1 MWRRARERLVKDC
14 LDRVLRGLPALLA
27 ASAFVSYAAAESAD
41 PRLFTQYCI
50 ACHNSQ
56 TKTADLALDTVL
68 AGDVESHADV
78 WEEVVRRLRTRQMPP
93 AGMPRPPEADYDAA
107 ITSVGG
113 ALDRA
118 AAANPNPGRTDTFR
132 RLNRT
137 EYRNT
142 IRDLLAVDIDVS
154 SLLPGDESS
163 RGFDNITVGDLS
175 PTLLDRYVNAA
186 EKISRLAVGLT
197 GKSPGGDV
205 IRIPPDLTQ
214 EEHFDGLPM
223 GTRGGALIP
232 YTFPVDGEY
241 EISVRL
247 ARDRNE
253 RIEGLNVAETHQ
265 IDILVDRKPV
275 QSLTLKRPRTTTGHA
290 TADFALKARV
300 PIKAG
305 PHMIGA
311 TFPRKSGAL
320 LETVRQPYQA
330 HFNYYRHPRV
340 YPAIYSLSIIGPYT
354 VDGPGNSPSRQRIF
368 VCRPDAENQQ
378 EACAKRIITNLMRR
392 AYRRPVNEVDIARPF
407 EFYKQTRE
415 TAAFDAGI
423 ELALSAI
430 LVSPEFLFRVEQ
442 DPPGIAPKTAYRVSD
457 LELASRLSFF
467 LWSSLPDEELLEA
480 ATKGELRKPDVL
492 ESQVR
497 RMLANDRSSNLVD
510 NFAAQWLYLRNLEAI
525 RPDMRLFP
533 DFDDNLRQAF
543 RKETELLF
551 EHVLRA
557 DRSILELLDANYTFL
572 DERLA
577 KHYRIPGVYGARFR
591 RVELDDSSK
600 RGGLLRHGSV
610 LTVSSYA
617 HRTSPVLR
625 GKWVLE
631 NILGIPPPP
640 PPPNVPVLKDKT
652 DSGSLTVRER
662 LAEHRADPA
671 CAGCH
676 NLIDP
681 VGFALENYDAV
692 GRWRTSEAGQPIDSK
707 GRLPDGSEF
716 DGVAGLEQ
724 AVLRRPD
731 VFTTTLAEKLLTF
744 AIGRGV
750 ESYDGPAIRAIVN
763 EAREADYRF
772 SSLILGVAKSVP
784 FQMRRS
790 R

>member
-1 MWRRARERLVKDC
+1 VLLRL
-14 LDRVLRGLPALLA
+14 PILLA
-27 ASAFVSYAAAESAD
+27 AGAFVSLGSAVPPD
-41 PRLFTQYCI
+41 PKLFTQYCT
-50 ACHNSQ
+50 ACHNAD
-56 TKTADLALDTVL
+56 TKTAGLALDLIVSDEI
-68 AGDVESHADV
+68 GSHPAI
-78 WEEVVRRLRTRQMPP
+78 WEEVVRRLRARQMPP
-93 AGMPRPPEADYDAA
+93 AGMPSPEDSAYKSA
-107 ITSVGG
+107 ISSIGG
-113 ALDRA
+113 ELDRV

-137 EYRNT
+137 EYRNAV
-142 IRDLLAVDIDVS
+142 RDLLDLEIDVS
-154 SLLPGDESS
+154 SLLPGDEST

-186 EKISRLAVGLT
+186 EKISRLAVGFA

-205 IRIPPDLTQ
+205 IRIPPDRTQ
-214 EEHFDGLPM
+214 EEHLDGLPM

-241 EISVRL
+241 EISIRL

-253 RIEGLNVAETHQ
+253 RIEGLNVSESHK

-275 QSLTLKRPRTTTGHA
+275 QSLTLDRPRTTNGHA
-290 TADFALKARV
+290 TADFHLKARV
-300 PIKAG
+300 PITAG

-320 LETVRQPYQA
+320 LETVRQPYLA

-340 YPAIYSLSIIGPYT
+340 YPAVYSVSIIGPYA

-368 VCRPDAENQQ
+368 VCQPEAPGEED
-378 EACAKRIITNLMRR
+378 ACAKQIITTLMRR
-392 AYRRPVNEVDIARPF
+392 AYRRPVEDIDTARPF
-407 EFYKQTRE
+407 EFYQQARE
-415 TAAFDAGI
+415 TAGFDAGI

-442 DPPGIAPKTAYRVSD
+442 DPADVAPHTAYRITD
-457 LELASRLSFF
+457 LDLASRLSFF
-467 LWSSLPDEELLEA
+467 LWSSIPDDELLEA
-480 ATKGELRKPDVL
+480 ATRGELRQPEVL
-492 ESQVR
+492 ESHVR
-497 RMLANDRSSNLVD
+497 RMLADKRSRNLVD
-510 NFAAQWLYLRNLEAI
+510 NFAAQWLYLRNLDSI
-525 RPDMRLFP
+525 HPDMRLFP
-533 DFDDNLRQAF
+533 DFDDNLRQAL

-551 EHVLRA
+551 EHIMREDLGV
-557 DRSILELLDANYTFL
+557 LELLKADYTFV

-577 KHYRIPGVYGARFR
+577 KHYGIPNVYGARFR
-591 RVELDDSSK
+591 RVELDEGSH

-640 PPPNVPVLKDKT
+640 PPPNVPALKDKT
-652 DSGSLTVRER
+652 SAGNLTVRQR
-662 LAEHRADPA
+662 LSEHRENPV
-671 CAGCH
+671 CASCH

-681 VGFALENYDAV
+681 VGFALENFDAV

-707 GRLPDGSEF
+707 GGLPDGSEF
-716 DGVAGLEQ
+716 VGVSGLEQ
-724 AVLRRPD
+724 AVLKRPD
-731 VFTTTLAEKLLTF
+731 VFATTVAEKLLTF

-750 ESYDGPAIRAIVN
+750 ESYDGPAIRAIMN
-763 EAREADYRF
+763 EAREDDYRF

-790 R
+790 Q